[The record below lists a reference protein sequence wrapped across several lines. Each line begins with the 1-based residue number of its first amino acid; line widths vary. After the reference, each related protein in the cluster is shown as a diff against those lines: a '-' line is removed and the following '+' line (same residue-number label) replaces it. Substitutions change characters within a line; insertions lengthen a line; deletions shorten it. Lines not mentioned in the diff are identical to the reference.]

1 MLNHAESVLLSVA
14 GPPIMHMGKCGL
26 HGQTEGGAGC
36 SEIDD
41 QVAGFLI
48 QEADRPAPDESW
60 EIREVPQD
68 LNRIGFSGWGGWG
81 DRRDHKLCMF
91 FAKLPEGLDPKRRL

>member
-1 MLNHAESVLLSVA
+1 
-14 GPPIMHMGKCGL
+14 MHMGKCGL

-60 EIREVPQD
+60 DIREVPQD

-91 FAKLPEGLDPKRRL
+91 FAKLPEGLDPERRL